1 MGELEANMRAL
12 AAALT
17 GKTADEI
24 PDKLEDICSFVA
36 EQYRAPAASPFRQV
50 TAPAE
55 ATSAPT
61 QEEYNGLIAQL
72 KEAKVFK

>member
-1 MGELEANMRAL
+1 MGELEANMKAL

-24 PDKLEDICSFVA
+24 PNNLEDICSFMA
-36 EQYRAPAASPFRQV
+36 EQYRAPAVSPFNQV

-61 QEEYNGLIAQL
+61 QEEYNGLIAKL

>member
-36 EQYRAPAASPFRQV
+36 EQYRAAAASPF
-50 TAPAE
+50 
-55 ATSAPT
+55 
-61 QEEYNGLIAQL
+61 
-72 KEAKVFK
+72 